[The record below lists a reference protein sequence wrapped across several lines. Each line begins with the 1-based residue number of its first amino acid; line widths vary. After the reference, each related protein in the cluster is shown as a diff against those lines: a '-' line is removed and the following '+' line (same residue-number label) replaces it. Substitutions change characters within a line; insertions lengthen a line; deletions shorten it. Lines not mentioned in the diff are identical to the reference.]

1 MPIRSHPA
9 PAGSAA
15 PTIEFYTLSE
25 QLARRIA
32 DDILAE
38 QLPPG
43 HRMKEV
49 ALAERYRV
57 SRSSIRE
64 ALRLLETRGLVQI
77 EPRRG
82 ARITQLSAEEVDD
95 LYEIRA
101 GLLALAA
108 KRVALRC
115 DREVL
120 AQTRLLLG
128 RIMQHATD
136 ANHARY
142 FDAVYAMARLFAENA
157 GSERLAGLIR
167 SFSHQVARYT
177 RLSLR
182 TRQRRRKSAQGWKRL
197 IEAVEAHDAARAEE
211 AMRLLVAGSHAAVR
225 DILREGLRREAA

>member
-1 MPIRSHPA
+1 MPIRSEPES
-9 PAGSAA
+9 AGSAVPA
-15 PTIEFYTLSE
+15 IEFYTLSE

-32 DDILAE
+32 DDILSE

-49 ALAERYRV
+49 GLANRYRV

-101 GLLALAA
+101 RLLALAA
-108 KRVALRC
+108 QRVALRG
-115 DREVL
+115 DREL
-120 AQTRLLLG
+120 LTQARLLLG
-128 RIMQHATD
+128 RITQHASD
-136 ANHARY
+136 AHHAQY
-142 FDAVYAMARLFAENA
+142 FDAVYAMSHLFAESA

-182 TRQRRRKSAQGWKRL
+182 ARERRRKSAQGWKRL
-197 IEAVEAHDAARAEE
+197 IQAVEARDVARAEE
-211 AMRLLVAGSHAAVR
+211 AMRLLVAGSHDAVR
-225 DILREGLRREAA
+225 EILREGVRKEAA

>member
-1 MPIRSHPA
+1 MPIRSESAAAVNAA
-9 PAGSAA
+9 PA
-15 PTIEFYTLSE
+15 IEFYTLSE

-32 DDILAE
+32 DDILSE
-38 QLPPG
+38 RLPPG

-49 ALAERYRV
+49 GLANRYRV

-101 GLLALAA
+101 RLLTLAA
-108 KRVALRC
+108 KRVALRG
-115 DREVL
+115 DRELL
-120 AQTRLLLG
+120 AHARALLA
-128 RIMQHATD
+128 RIVQHATD
-136 ANHARY
+136 AHHARY
-142 FDAVYAMARLFAENA
+142 FDAVYAMSHLFAENA
-157 GSERLAGLIR
+157 GSERLARLIR

-182 TRQRRRKSAQGWKRL
+182 TRERRRKSAQGWKRL
-197 IEAVEAHDAARAEE
+197 LQAVEARDAERAEE
-211 AMRLLVAGSHAAVR
+211 AMRLLVAGSHEAVR
-225 DILREGLRREAA
+225 EILREAARREAA